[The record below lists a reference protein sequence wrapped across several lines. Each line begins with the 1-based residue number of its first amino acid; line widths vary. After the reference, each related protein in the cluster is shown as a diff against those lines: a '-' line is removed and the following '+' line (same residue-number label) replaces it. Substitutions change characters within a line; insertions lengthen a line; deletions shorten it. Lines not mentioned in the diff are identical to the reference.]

1 MSSKKSR
8 LNQIIN
14 ALCEG
19 KSDEYQTFVEKIF
32 CFEVTS
38 STNFSFYNDRNKIF
52 NPNVYIDIKRFIK
65 KKVKSWLSNLVE
77 RVFLLDIQSL
87 LLLAKC

>member
-19 KSDEYQTFVEKIF
+19 KSDEYQTFVEKIILSMN
-32 CFEVTS
+32 EGDKWKKLS
-38 STNFSFYNDRNKIF
+38 ELNDLTEKLNNK
-52 NPNVYIDIKRFIK
+52 NSQK
-65 KKVKSWLSNLVE
+65 
-77 RVFLLDIQSL
+77 
-87 LLLAKC
+87 